1 LNTLSPLIII
11 GAGGHAKVVIEL
23 LRAAGFQQ
31 ICGLIDQNSA
41 NSPVLGLPVLG
52 TDLDLPRLRHE
63 GIAHAFVGIGDNVQR
78 FTMGQQLQQFG
89 FELVNAISPAAVI
102 SNSAK
107 LGHGIAVMAGAVIN
121 AEARIDDL
129 SVINTCA
136 SVDHDSSV
144 AEGVHVAIG
153 CRIAGN
159 VKIRRL
165 AFVGAGTTV
174 IPRITIG
181 ESALIGAGSCVIHD
195 IPDNARAWGVPARTQ
210 ATPYI
215 SGAT

>member
-1 LNTLSPLIII
+1 LSTVLNISSPVVIV
-11 GAGGHAKVVIEL
+11 GGGGHAKVVIEL
-23 LRAAGFQQ
+23 LRAAGFQH
-31 ICGLIDQNSA
+31 ISGLIDQNTAKSH
-41 NSPVLGLPVLG
+41 VLGLPILG
-52 TDLDLPRLRHE
+52 TDVDLPRLRHQ
-63 GIAHAFVGIGDNVQR
+63 GISHAFVGIGDNVQR

-102 SNSAK
+102 SDSAR
-107 LGHGIAVMAGAVIN
+107 LGCGIAVMAGAVIN

-136 SVDHDSSV
+136 SVDHDCWV

-159 VKIRRL
+159 VRIRRL
-165 AFVGAGTTV
+165 AFLGAGATV

-181 ESALIGAGSCVIHD
+181 ESAFIGAGSCVIHD

-210 ATPYI
+210 ANSSY
-215 SGAT
+215 